1 MEDIKMDYLNYL
13 IHSYWYIIL
22 LLAVIVVLIIKHINT
37 QQKLKIKYP
46 DLAKKQRNFMYN
58 VVEKYD
64 KVIYKTLVEKR
75 NYKVKKGVI
84 NRVLRNATLMKV
96 QVIYSSDDFKTDIVV
111 VFSSDKKDRFY
122 YNKLEHSLDKSSR
135 DNIEMI
141 LNMMNI

>member
-1 MEDIKMDYLNYL
+1 MDYLNYL

-22 LLAVIVVLIIKHINT
+22 ILAVIVILIIRHINI

-46 DLAKKQRNFMYN
+46 DLIKKQRNFMYN

-64 KVIYKTLVEKR
+64 KIIYKTLVEKR
-75 NYKVKKGVI
+75 NYKVKKGVF
-84 NRVLRNATLMKV
+84 NRVQKNDQLIKV

-111 VFSSDKKDRFY
+111 VFSSDKKDSFY